1 MFLQNYT
8 KEFSYN
14 LKLSFPIILGLLG
27 HTLVGMIDNI
37 MVGKLDPTNLAAV
50 SLGNSFIFIAMS
62 IGIGFSAAITPVVA
76 EAHSK
81 IHDKDLMKSFV
92 NGFILCLFLGCFLYG
107 AILLFK
113 PLLNVLD
120 QPQNVVELA
129 IPYLDIVALSLI
141 PLLMFQALK
150 QFSDGLS
157 LTANSMYATILANV
171 VNVII
176 NYVLIFGEF
185 GFPQMGIIG
194 AAIGTLISRV
204 VMLVFLILIIKYN
217 SKIKECL
224 NNIRSIKFDKLM
236 FKKILNIGIPSS
248 LQMVFEVVFF
258 TTAIWLSGLLGE
270 NPQSANQIALNLSSM
285 TFMIA
290 SGLSVSAMVRVGNQK
305 GLKNYVDLRRISFSI
320 LLLGLILALFF
331 ALCFILFNDILPYI
345 YVDLNNP
352 INYDDNLEVI
362 AITSKLLI
370 IAAVYQIS
378 DTIQVIILAALRG
391 MQDVKIPTLIT
402 FVSYWIIG
410 FPISYF
416 LGSDD
421 LLGSEGIW
429 IGLLCGLT
437 IAATLL
443 YIRFNILTNRL
454 ITHN

>member
-1 MFLQNYT
+1 MLKDYT

-14 LKLSFPIILGLLG
+14 LKLSLPVMLGMLG
-27 HTLVGMIDNI
+27 HTLVSLVDNI

-50 SLGNSFIFIAMS
+50 SLGNSFVFIGMA
-62 IGIGFSAAITPVVA
+62 IGIGFSSAITPLIA
-76 EAHSK
+76 EADSENNHHKLQST
-81 IHDKDLMKSFV
+81 FV
-92 NGFILCLFLGCFLYG
+92 HGIILCTGLSLLLFLSIFFFRD
-107 AILLFK
+107 IMLLM
-113 PLLNVLD
+113 N
-120 QPQNVVELA
+120 QPEAVVELA
-129 IPYLDIVALSLI
+129 LPYLELVVISLI
-141 PLLMFQALK
+141 PLLIFQAFK
-150 QFSDGLS
+150 QFCDGLS
-157 LTANSMYATILANV
+157 LTIYPMYAAVIANV
-171 VNVII
+171 INVLI
-176 NYVLIFGEF
+176 NYVLIFGKF
-185 GFPQMGIIG
+185 GFPQMGIMG
-194 AAIGTLISRV
+194 AAIGTLISRT
-204 VMLVFLILIIKYN
+204 VMLVFLILIVKYN
-217 SKIKECL
+217 SKIKQCL
-224 NNIRSIKFDKLM
+224 NDIRQIKIDKLM
-236 FKKILNIGIPSS
+236 FKKILDIGIPSS

-331 ALCFILFNDILPYI
+331 ALCFILFNDLLPYI
-345 YVDLNNP
+345 YIDLNNTL
-352 INYDDNLEVI
+352 NYKDNLEVI
-362 AITSKLLI
+362 EITSKLLI

-402 FVSYWIIG
+402 FVAYWLIG
-410 FPISYF
+410 FPVSYF

-421 LLGSEGIW
+421 MLGSEGIW
-429 IGLLCGLT
+429 IGLLSGLT

-454 ITHN
+454 ITNN

>member
-1 MFLQNYT
+1 M
-8 KEFSYN
+8 
-14 LKLSFPIILGLLG
+14 LGMLG
-27 HTLVGMIDNI
+27 HTLVSLVDNI
-37 MVGKLDPTNLAAV
+37 MVGQLDPTNLAAV
-50 SLGNSFIFIAMS
+50 SLGNSFVFIGMA
-62 IGIGFSAAITPVVA
+62 IGIGFSTAITPLIA
-76 EAHSK
+76 EADSEKNHNKLQSTLVHS
-81 IHDKDLMKSFV
+81 V
-92 NGFILCLFLGCFLYG
+92 ILCTVLSLLLFLSIF
-107 AILLFK
+107 LFK
-113 PLLNVLD
+113 DIMLIIN
-120 QPQNVVELA
+120 QPPEVVELA
-129 IPYLDIVALSLI
+129 LPYLELVVISLI
-141 PLLMFQALK
+141 PLLIFQALK
-150 QFSDGLS
+150 QFCDGLS
-157 LTANSMYATILANV
+157 LTVYPMYAAVIANII
-171 VNVII
+171 NVLI
-176 NYVLIFGEF
+176 NYVLIFGKF

-204 VMLVFLILIIKYN
+204 VMLIFLILIIKYN
-217 SKIKECL
+217 SRIKECFK
-224 NNIRSIKFDKLM
+224 NIKAIKFDILM

-305 GLKNYVDLRRISFSI
+305 GLKNYADLRRISFSI

-345 YVDLNNP
+345 YIDLSNP
-352 INYDDNLEVI
+352 LNYKDNLEVI
-362 AITSKLLI
+362 EITSKLLI

-402 FVSYWIIG
+402 FIAYWLIG

-416 LGSDD
+416 LGSEDM
-421 LLGSEGIW
+421 LGSQGIW
-429 IGLLCGLT
+429 IGLLSGLT

-454 ITHN
+454 ITNN

>member
-1 MFLQNYT
+1 VLKDYT

-14 LKLSFPIILGLLG
+14 LKLSLPVMLGMLG
-27 HTLVGMIDNI
+27 HTLVSLVDNI

-50 SLGNSFIFIAMS
+50 SLGNSFIFIGMA
-62 IGIGFSAAITPVVA
+62 IGIGFSSAITPLIA
-76 EAHSK
+76 EADSENNHHKLQST
-81 IHDKDLMKSFV
+81 FV
-92 NGFILCLFLGCFLYG
+92 HGIILCTALSLLLFLSIFLFRD
-107 AILLFK
+107 IMLLM
-113 PLLNVLD
+113 N
-120 QPQNVVELA
+120 QPEEVVELA
-129 IPYLDIVALSLI
+129 LPYLELVVISLI
-141 PLLMFQALK
+141 PLLIFQAFK
-150 QFSDGLS
+150 QFCDGLS
-157 LTANSMYATILANV
+157 LTIYPMYAAIIANV
-171 VNVII
+171 INVII
-176 NYVLIFGEF
+176 NYVLIFGKF

-194 AAIGTLISRV
+194 AAIGTLISRL

-224 NNIRSIKFDKLM
+224 KNIKSIKFDKLM

-305 GLKNYVDLRRISFSI
+305 GLKNYIDLRRISFSI

-331 ALCFILFNDILPYI
+331 ALCFILFNDLLPYI
-345 YVDLNNP
+345 YIDLNNTL
-352 INYDDNLEVI
+352 NYEDNLEVI
-362 AITSKLLI
+362 EITSKLLI
-370 IAAVYQIS
+370 IAAIYQIS

-402 FVSYWIIG
+402 FVAYWLIG

-421 LLGSEGIW
+421 MLGSEGIW
-429 IGLLCGLT
+429 IGLLSGLT

-454 ITHN
+454 ITNN

>member
-1 MFLQNYT
+1 MLKDYT

-14 LKLSFPIILGLLG
+14 LKLSLPVMLGMLG
-27 HTLVGMIDNI
+27 HTLVSLVDNI

-50 SLGNSFIFIAMS
+50 SLGNSFVFIGMA
-62 IGIGFSAAITPVVA
+62 IGIGFSSAITPLIA
-76 EAHSK
+76 EADSENNHHKLQST
-81 IHDKDLMKSFV
+81 FV
-92 NGFILCLFLGCFLYG
+92 HGIILCTALSLLLFLSIFFFRD
-107 AILLFK
+107 IMLLM
-113 PLLNVLD
+113 N
-120 QPQNVVELA
+120 QPEAVVELA
-129 IPYLDIVALSLI
+129 LPYLELVVISLI
-141 PLLMFQALK
+141 PLLIFQAFK
-150 QFSDGLS
+150 QFCDGLS
-157 LTANSMYATILANV
+157 LTIYPMYAAVIANV
-171 VNVII
+171 INVLI
-176 NYVLIFGEF
+176 NYVLIFGKF
-185 GFPQMGIIG
+185 GFPQMGIMG
-194 AAIGTLISRV
+194 AAIGTLISRT
-204 VMLVFLILIIKYN
+204 VMLVFLILIVKYN
-217 SKIKECL
+217 SKIKQCL
-224 NNIRSIKFDKLM
+224 NDIRQIKIDKLM
-236 FKKILNIGIPSS
+236 FKKILAIGIPSS

-331 ALCFILFNDILPYI
+331 ALCFILFSDLLPYI
-345 YVDLNNP
+345 YIDLNNTL
-352 INYDDNLEVI
+352 NYKDNLEVI
-362 AITSKLLI
+362 EITSKLLI

-402 FVSYWIIG
+402 FVAYWLIG
-410 FPISYF
+410 FPVSYL

-421 LLGSEGIW
+421 MLGSEGIW
-429 IGLLCGLT
+429 IGLLSGLT

-454 ITHN
+454 ITNN

>member
-1 MFLQNYT
+1 MLKDYT

-14 LKLSFPIILGLLG
+14 LKLSLPVMLGMLG
-27 HTLVGMIDNI
+27 HTLVSLVDNI

-50 SLGNSFIFIAMS
+50 SLGNSFIFIGMA
-62 IGIGFSAAITPVVA
+62 IGIGFSSAITPLIA
-76 EAHSK
+76 EADSENNHHKLQST
-81 IHDKDLMKSFV
+81 FV
-92 NGFILCLFLGCFLYG
+92 HGIILCTALSLLLFLSIFLFRD
-107 AILLFK
+107 IMLLM
-113 PLLNVLD
+113 N
-120 QPQNVVELA
+120 QPEEVVELA
-129 IPYLDIVALSLI
+129 LPYLELVVISLI
-141 PLLMFQALK
+141 PLLIFQAFK
-150 QFSDGLS
+150 QFCDGLS
-157 LTANSMYATILANV
+157 LTIYPMYAAIIANV
-171 VNVII
+171 INVII
-176 NYVLIFGEF
+176 NYVLIFGKF

-224 NNIRSIKFDKLM
+224 KNIKSIKFDKLM

-305 GLKNYVDLRRISFSI
+305 GLKNYIDLRRISFSI

-331 ALCFILFNDILPYI
+331 ALCFILFNDLLPYI
-345 YVDLNNP
+345 YIDLNNTL
-352 INYDDNLEVI
+352 NYKDNLEVI
-362 AITSKLLI
+362 EITSKLLI
-370 IAAVYQIS
+370 IAAIYQIS

-402 FVSYWIIG
+402 FVAYWLIG
-410 FPISYF
+410 FPVSYF

-421 LLGSEGIW
+421 MLGSEGIW
-429 IGLLCGLT
+429 IGLLSGLT

-454 ITHN
+454 ITNN

>member
-1 MFLQNYT
+1 VLKDYT

-14 LKLSFPIILGLLG
+14 LKLSLPVMLGMLG
-27 HTLVGMIDNI
+27 HTLVSLVDNI

-50 SLGNSFIFIAMS
+50 SLGNSFVFIGMA
-62 IGIGFSAAITPVVA
+62 IGIGFSSAITPLIA
-76 EAHSK
+76 EADSENNHHKLQST
-81 IHDKDLMKSFV
+81 FV
-92 NGFILCLFLGCFLYG
+92 HGIILCTALSLLLFLSIFFFRD
-107 AILLFK
+107 IMLLM
-113 PLLNVLD
+113 N
-120 QPQNVVELA
+120 QPEAVVELA
-129 IPYLDIVALSLI
+129 LPYLELVVISLI
-141 PLLMFQALK
+141 PLLIFQAFK
-150 QFSDGLS
+150 QFCDGLS
-157 LTANSMYATILANV
+157 LTIYPMYAAVIANV
-171 VNVII
+171 INVLI
-176 NYVLIFGEF
+176 NYVLIFGKF
-185 GFPQMGIIG
+185 GFPQMGIMG
-194 AAIGTLISRV
+194 AAIGTLISRT
-204 VMLVFLILIIKYN
+204 VMLVFLILIVKYN
-217 SKIKECL
+217 SKIKQCL
-224 NNIRSIKFDKLM
+224 NDIRQIKIDKLM
-236 FKKILNIGIPSS
+236 FKKILAIGIPSS

-331 ALCFILFNDILPYI
+331 ALCFILFSDLLPYI
-345 YVDLNNP
+345 YIDLNNTL
-352 INYDDNLEVI
+352 NYKDNLEVI
-362 AITSKLLI
+362 EITSKLLI

-402 FVSYWIIG
+402 FVAYWLIG
-410 FPISYF
+410 FPVSYF

-421 LLGSEGIW
+421 MLGSEGIW
-429 IGLLCGLT
+429 IGLLSGLT

-454 ITHN
+454 ITNN